1 MPIAASL
8 LLALQAAAGPQELA
22 PEAVVVAVKGTVD
35 VKRPADKD
43 WVPAQANMKLEKGAS
58 ICTSVASTAELL
70 VGGHVK
76 LLVRPLS
83 EASIEM
89 LARAGPVNAADV
101 RLKFGT
107 VEVDIQKGEL
117 RADLKIRE
125 PHSTTSVS
133 GSKGIVRAFATG
145 QGVLLSLRTS
155 TGSWVFTPRKMGVD
169 FPIEGAGAANL
180 DGDLPQDLE
189 RRFDIEMYLWYFGR
203 SPHELHRGR
212 FGVPSAPAMPWDVP
226 LHEFGNTG
234 PVSGRL
240 RVLGSLP
247 LPPGPPGP

>member
-1 MPIAASL
+1 MPTVVSV
-8 LLALQAAAGPQELA
+8 LLALQAAAGPQELP
-22 PEAVVVAVKGTVD
+22 PEAVVVSVKGTVD
-35 VKRPADKD
+35 VKRPADQD

-58 ICTSVASTAELL
+58 ICTSVASSAELL
-70 VGGHVK
+70 FGGQVK

-83 EASIEM
+83 EASIEE

-107 VEVDIQKGEL
+107 VEIDIQKGEL

-180 DGDLPQDLE
+180 DGDLPQDLD
-189 RRFDIEMYLWYFGR
+189 RRFDIELYLWYFGR
-203 SPHELHRGR
+203 GAHERHRGR
-212 FGVPSAPAMPWDVP
+212 FGVPSAPAVPWDVP
-226 LHEFGNTG
+226 FYEFAGTG

-240 RVLGSLP
+240 RIQGTLP
-247 LPPGPPGP
+247 TPPGPPGP